1 MITEIILAGSVILNV
16 VLFLYIRWFLK
27 GYASLT
33 SDIQIINEMI
43 FEFTAHVKGIHDLEM
58 FYGDQ
63 TLSGLMEHGKQILD
77 RLEDLDLLEEEYDN
91 DDNQAETEEAA

>member
-1 MITEIILAGSVILNV
+1 
-16 VLFLYIRWFLK
+16 
-27 GYASLT
+27 
-33 SDIQIINEMI
+33 MI

-77 RLEDLDLLEEEYDN
+77 RLENLDLLEEEYDN

>member
-1 MITEIILAGSVILNV
+1 MMIEALLAGSIILNV
-16 VLFLYIRWFLK
+16 ILFMYIRWFLK

-33 SDIQIINEMI
+33 NDIQTINQMI

-63 TLSGLMEHGKQILD
+63 TLAGLMEHGKQILD

-91 DDNQAETEEAA
+91 DDDQTETEEAA

>member
-1 MITEIILAGSVILNV
+1 MMIETLLAGSIILNV
-16 VLFLYIRWFLK
+16 ILFMYIRWFLK
-27 GYASLT
+27 GYANLT
-33 SDIQIINEMI
+33 NDIQTINQMI

-63 TLSGLMEHGKQILD
+63 TLAGLMEHGKQILD

-91 DDNQAETEEAA
+91 DDDQAETEEAA